1 MDETVTVDDSV
12 LIASAKRGD
21 GTAFALLAERYHG
34 LLKSCVS
41 SLPVS
46 AHDKEDLMQEALIGL
61 MRAVRSYDGVS
72 SKFSTYVSACVRNSI
87 VTWLRR
93 YGKQRCEIPYE
104 DVQQLALRL
113 EQTTPEIK
121 LVDIESTSQLHDK
134 AFSVLSPFERTVFE
148 MYLAEIPYA
157 VMAKK
162 LNKNEKSIDN
172 AMQRIKAKLKKLV

>member
-1 MDETVTVDDSV
+1 MDETVAVDESV

-21 GTAFALLAERYHG
+21 SAAFALLAERYHG
-34 LLKSCVS
+34 FLKSSIS

-104 DVQQLALRL
+104 DVQQLALML
-113 EQTTPEIK
+113 EQTTPEVSIEG
-121 LVDIESTSQLHDK
+121 IESANQLHDK
-134 AFSVLSPFERTVFE
+134 AFSVLSPFERAVFE